1 MIKESP
7 TLPPESIEK
16 LSQLGSVRSFKKGD
30 AIQQED
36 SNIYSLPVVKR
47 GSIRV
52 SQSDNDHR
60 EMFLYYIH
68 PGETCIMS
76 FLGGLNRDKSRI
88 RAVAEEDSEV
98 LMLPIESMDKVLSI
112 VPEWMGYIF
121 RVYYTR
127 FEELL
132 EVVNELTFKKMDDR
146 ILSYLQ
152 KKKAAIGSYDL
163 NITHEEIAQD
173 LGTARVVVSRVL
185 KKLEK
190 EDRIEL
196 GRNRITLL

>member
-1 MIKESP
+1 MIKESLRL
-7 TLPPESIEK
+7 TPESIGK
-16 LSQLGSVRSFKKGD
+16 LTDLGTLKTFRKGE

-36 SNIYSLPVVKR
+36 ANIYSLPVVTS

-52 SQSDNDHR
+52 SQSDDDHR

-76 FLGGLNRDKSRI
+76 FLGGLHRDKSKI
-88 RAVAEEDSEV
+88 KAVAEEDSDV
-98 LMLPIESMDKVLSI
+98 LLLPIESMDKVLAL

-121 RVYYTR
+121 KVYYTR

-132 EVVNELTFKKMDDR
+132 EIVNELTFKKMDDR
-146 ILSYLQ
+146 LLSYLQ

-190 EDRIEL
+190 EGLIEL